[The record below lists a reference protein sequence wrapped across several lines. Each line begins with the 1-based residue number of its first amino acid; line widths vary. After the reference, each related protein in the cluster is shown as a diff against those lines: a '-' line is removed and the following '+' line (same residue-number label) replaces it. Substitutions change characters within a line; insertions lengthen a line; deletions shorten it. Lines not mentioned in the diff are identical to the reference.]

1 MKVDNTGGVL
11 PWWQDRNTNNMNSNI
26 NSSAESLHNNA
37 SAKNSSWGTNTKAT
51 AHDGIYEWQIAFQF
65 HEIGGDRQ
73 RETKKSFRSAEEAQ
87 AFFGGQA
94 VRFTKM
100 FERSS
105 NASIERSESEL
116 LIHVDGVQIVRI
128 TYLEVA
134 LQCA

>member
-1 MKVDNTGGVL
+1 
-11 PWWQDRNTNNMNSNI
+11 MNSNI
-26 NSSAESLHNNA
+26 NSSAESLHDNA
-37 SAKNSSWGTNTKAT
+37 SAKNSNWGTNTKSIAQ
-51 AHDGIYEWQIAFQF
+51 DGIHDWQIAFQF

-73 RETKKSFRSAEEAQ
+73 RETKRSFRSAEEAQ

-100 FERSS
+100 FEHTS
-105 NASIERSESEL
+105 NASIEQSESEL
-116 LIHVDGVQIVRI
+116 LIHVDGVQIVRM